1 MKPRMHFTLD
11 VHSRALPLGNT
22 YLRAVAFLLFAA
34 FGGEKRKRSED
45 TSRSAK
51 GLPPLG
57 TLLLSDLATA
67 LTPILTRI
75 DISLHL
81 CYSCIDATIITV
93 QMLWRNTLSVT
104 TITVKCWPKT

>member
-1 MKPRMHFTLD
+1 MYQYFPSW
-11 VHSRALPLGNT
+11 HSRLLHSFFLPP
-22 YLRAVAFLLFAA
+22 AA
-34 FGGEKRKRSED
+34 ERKRKRSED

-81 CYSCIDATIITV
+81 CYCCIDATIITV
-93 QMLWRNTLSVT
+93 QMLWRNMLSVT